1 MAAKQSRATPAAP
14 GLLRASGPRNDE
26 RTAAPRA
33 DWLAGLAFLVVI
45 GTITLA
51 PVLYVVAESFDVAPL
66 GAPFRF
72 GLDGWSDLAS
82 SPRTASAIVYSFILA
97 LRVPIAIAAALVIS
111 WLLIRVE
118 VPGRRFI
125 ELTLLFGFFLPSVPM
140 MMGWILLLD
149 SNYGL
154 LNVIAQ
160 KLPFVTGPIF
170 SIYSV
175 PGIMWVHL
183 SLTTVPIMVILL
195 TPALRQFD
203 TAYEEAAEMAGAG
216 PFAVWRKVTLPL
228 LAPAIITAL
237 IAGLIRSLET
247 FEVEQLLGVPANIYV
262 YATRIFDM
270 IAHEPPLFPQALALS
285 TVFLAILF
293 LLAGVFQIY
302 LRRAG
307 ARPTLTG
314 KGVRLKARPRAWAW
328 LASLLLLAYVSF
340 SILLPLAVLIAGSF
354 NKLFGFF
361 FIDEA
366 WTASH
371 WLDVL
376 AQDSFLAAA
385 INSVMLGC
393 AVGLIGVVLFAIA
406 AWAIVRSRLWSR
418 GIVSFLVWLPWAIP
432 GLVLGV
438 TLLSLILNVPGLNR
452 LYGTLAPLVL
462 ALIVKE
468 LPIGVQMIRAAIA
481 QVAPELEEAGRMAG
495 APFIPTFRRITL
507 RLVAPT
513 LVSVFLLV
521 FGSTIRDISTVV
533 LVAAPGSRTLSL
545 LMFEFAGSGRFEQ
558 AAVLGVIIAL
568 IALAVSA
575 VAFRLGNRQGI
586 GL

>member
-1 MAAKQSRATPAAP
+1 MSADIRLLGTKLPA
-14 GLLRASGPRNDE
+14 
-26 RTAAPRA
+26 RTGVAHA
-33 DWLAGLAFLVVI
+33 DWLAGLAFLAVI
-45 GTITLA
+45 ATITLA
-51 PVLYVVAESFDVAPL
+51 PVLYVAIESFDVAPL

-72 GLDGWSDLAS
+72 GLDGWSDMFS

-97 LRVPIAIAAALVIS
+97 ARVPIAVAIALVIA
-111 WLLIRVE
+111 WLLVRID
-118 VPGRRFI
+118 VPCKRLI

-140 MMGWILLLD
+140 MMGWILLMD

-154 LNVIAQ
+154 LNVLAR
-160 KLPFVTGPIF
+160 KLPFVDDAIF

-195 TPALRQFD
+195 APALRQFD
-203 TAYEEAAEMAGAG
+203 TSYEEAAEMAGAS
-216 PFAVWRKVTLPL
+216 AWTTWLRVTLPL
-228 LAPAIITAL
+228 IAPAIFTAL

-247 FEVEQLLGVPANIYV
+247 FEIEQLLGVPANISV
-262 YATRIFDM
+262 YATRIFEM
-270 IAHEPPLFPQALALS
+270 IGHEPPLFPQALALS

-302 LRRAG
+302 LRRTG
-307 ARPTLTG
+307 ARATLTG
-314 KGVRLKARPRAWAW
+314 KGVRLKARRRAWAW
-328 LASLLLLAYVSF
+328 LVSVLLLAYVSF
-340 SILLPLAVLIAGSF
+340 SILLPLAILIAGSF

-361 FIDEA
+361 FIDRP

-371 WLDVL
+371 WIDVL
-376 AQDSFLAAA
+376 SEESFLSAAV
-385 INSVMLGC
+385 NSVALGC
-393 AVGLIGVVLFAIA
+393 AVGFLGVVLFALA
-406 AWAIVRSRLWSR
+406 AWTIVRSRLWSR
-418 GIVSFLVWLPWAIP
+418 DLASFVIWLPWAIP

-438 TLLSLILNVPGLNR
+438 TLLSILLNVPGLNR
-452 LYGTLAPLVL
+452 LYGTLLPLVV
-462 ALIVKE
+462 ALLVKE

-481 QVAPELEEAGRMAG
+481 QTSAEFEEAGRMAG
-495 APFIPTFRRITL
+495 AGFLRIFRRITL
-507 RLVAPT
+507 PVIAPT

-533 LVAAPGSRTLSL
+533 LIAAPGTRTLSL
-545 LMFEFAGSGRFEQ
+545 LMFDFAGSGRFEQ

-568 IALAVSA
+568 IALAVTA